1 MPFCFSRR
9 YLSYT
14 LHWHEKSILHRALH
28 ILPPSLKKNAR
39 VALVSPAG
47 PVAGEEDLARAV
59 ENTRSLGWEPV
70 VGKHAAKKHGYLAG
84 EDSHRSEDLNEAL
97 RDNSIDGVWCVRGG
111 YGAMR
116 LLPHLDYAS
125 LTRRPR
131 VLLGYSDVT
140 ALHSAIGTR
149 CGLVTYHGPTAR
161 ENLSGFSRDS
171 LVRAV
176 VERRDP
182 LGEASAARTIRGGRA
197 RGRLVGGNLAL
208 LSALA
213 GTPFAPDYRGALLVL
228 EDVGEPAYRIDR
240 MLTQLS
246 HSGALEQIAG
256 IVAGHFTESTPGH
269 ELSARSLDVI
279 IREAADIAGVPA
291 IAGAPIGH
299 IGEQWTLPLGAMAEL
314 DADARSLHV
323 EMS

>member
-1 MPFCFSRR
+1 MR
-9 YLSYT
+9 
-14 LHWHEKSILHRALH
+14 
-28 ILPPSLKKNAR
+28 LPPPLAPGAR
-39 VALVSPAG
+39 VALVAPAG
-47 PVAGEEDLARAV
+47 PLRGPDELERSVANARA
-59 ENTRSLGWEPV
+59 LGWEPTAGDHV
-70 VGKHAAKKHGYLAG
+70 LARHDYLG
-84 EDSHRSEDLNEAL
+84 GSDRERL
-97 RDNSIDGVWCVRGG
+97 RDVNAALADDSVDAIWCVRGG

-140 ALHSAIGTR
+140 ALHAAIGTR
-149 CGLVTYHGPTAR
+149 CELVTYHGPTAR
-161 ENLSGFSRDS
+161 EKLSGFSRDS

-182 LGEASAARTIRGGRA
+182 LGKAEEARTIRSGRA

-213 GTPFAPDYRGALLVL
+213 GTPYAPDYRGALLVL

-240 MLTQLS
+240 MLTQLL
-246 HSGALEQIAG
+246 HSGALGQIAG
-256 IVAGHFTESTPGH
+256 IVAGHFTETTPGH

-279 IREAADIAGVPA
+279 LREAADIAGVPA

-323 EMS
+323 ETS